1 MTLSSL
7 SPLCQGNHRSRTLPR
22 SRTELNLLWFGS
34 DDKKKEDDAK
44 KDTKN
49 KNKNKPKQKQ
59 SKMGSTAKTMENF
72 KQSQDLGKKT
82 SSLLQELSNINI
94 EGVGAKGKIKVTV
107 DGQQRP
113 TLVDID
119 EDYFE
124 AVTVDDFTEALTAA
138 MMDAHD
144 KSTKIMEE
152 KTNGLYADLGL
163 PSTKK

>member
-1 MTLSSL
+1 
-7 SPLCQGNHRSRTLPR
+7 
-22 SRTELNLLWFGS
+22 
-34 DDKKKEDDAK
+34 
-44 KDTKN
+44 
-49 KNKNKPKQKQ
+49 
-59 SKMGSTAKTMENF
+59 MENF

-82 SSLLQELSNINI
+82 SSLLQELSNLNI
-94 EGVGAKGKIKVTV
+94 EGIGAKGKIKVTV

-124 AVTVDDFTEALTAA
+124 SVTVDDFTEALTAA

-144 KSTKIMEE
+144 KSIKIMEE
-152 KTNGLYADLGL
+152 KTNVLYADLGL